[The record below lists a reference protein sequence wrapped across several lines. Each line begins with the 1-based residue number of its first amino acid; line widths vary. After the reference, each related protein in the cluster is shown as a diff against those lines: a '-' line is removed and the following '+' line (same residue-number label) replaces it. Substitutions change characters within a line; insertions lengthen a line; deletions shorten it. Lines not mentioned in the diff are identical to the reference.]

1 MIEFLQMY
9 KIDIIIATTLVI
21 GFFIFRKTPVVKSI
35 VINALSEIEKRVNTD
50 LAQKGIDEKVKA
62 IRDDKKIPFL
72 IRKCITKYVLITI
85 MEKGMNV
92 VANVCEINREFD
104 LKGNDECI
112 STSTKIDLNSEKK
125 EVEVRHKIEVGDE
138 PVESDTYVYAEAKAK
153 TDFRGESTGEIS
165 VGIKKKL

>member
-1 MIEFLQMY
+1 MIEILQAY
-9 KIDIIIATTLVI
+9 KIDIIIVVTLII

-72 IRKCITKYVLITI
+72 IRKCVTKYVLITI

-92 VANVCEINREFD
+92 VANVCEIDREFD
-104 LKGNDECI
+104 LKGNDECLT
-112 STSTKIDLNSEKK
+112 STSTKIELKDEV
-125 EVEVRHKIEVGDE
+125 VEVSHKIEVGE
-138 PVESDTYVYAEAKAK
+138 KPTESDTYIYAEAKAK
-153 TDFRGESTGEIS
+153 TDFKGESSGEIAI
-165 VGIKKKL
+165 GIKKKI